1 MPHTASAEK
10 RLRKSETRRKHNRT
24 INKAIKLKRR
34 ELTDTLKTG
43 DVAKS
48 TESAATVVQSLDRA
62 ASKGYIHKNKA
73 ARLKSRLVKKL
84 RALVAK

>member
-24 INKAIKLKRR
+24 IAKALKLKRR
-34 ELTDTLKTG
+34 GLTDALAAK

-48 TESAATVVQSLDRA
+48 TEEAKTVVQSLDRA
-62 ASKGYIHKNKA
+62 AGKGYIHKNKA
-73 ARLKSRLVKKL
+73 ARLKSRLTKKL
-84 RALVAK
+84 RALDAK